1 MIDLH
6 FREYGKG
13 KPVLILHGL
22 FGSGEN
28 WMSVGN
34 ALQESFRLYLVDQRN
49 HGDSPHTDTFSYPEL
64 AEDIYQFVRHHS
76 LGKVSLIGH
85 SMGGKTAMEVSLE
98 HSDLVDRLVL
108 ADIAPREYP
117 PRLEHLIFALRDL
130 DLSSIE
136 TRKDAEEAL
145 AQAVPERKV
154 RLFLLKNLERTGKH
168 TFSWK
173 INVDALASHYKEVVK
188 GIKKKGRRFDGPV
201 LFIKGERSDYIE
213 ESDMEDIL
221 LLFPRAV
228 IKTIP
233 HAGHWLH
240 AEAQVSFVELC
251 REFLTRNS

>member
-6 FREYGKG
+6 FREYGAG
-13 KPVLILHGL
+13 KPVIILHGL

-28 WMSVGN
+28 WMSVSN

-64 AEDIYQFVRHHS
+64 AEDIYQFIRHHA

-98 HSDLVDRLVL
+98 HPDLVDRLVV

-117 PRLEHLIFALRDL
+117 PRLEHLIFALREL
-130 DLSSIE
+130 DIGSIK
-136 TRKDAEEAL
+136 TRKDAEAAL

-154 RLFLLKNLERTGKH
+154 RLFLLKNLERTGNH

-188 GIKKKGRRFDGPV
+188 GIEKRERAFNGPV
-201 LFIKGERSDYIE
+201 LFIKGEQSDYIE
-213 ESDMEDIL
+213 DGDMDEIL
-221 LLFPRAV
+221 SLFPRAV
-228 IKTIP
+228 TETVP

-240 AEAQVSFVELC
+240 AEAQSSFVELC
-251 REFLTRNS
+251 REFLNRNS